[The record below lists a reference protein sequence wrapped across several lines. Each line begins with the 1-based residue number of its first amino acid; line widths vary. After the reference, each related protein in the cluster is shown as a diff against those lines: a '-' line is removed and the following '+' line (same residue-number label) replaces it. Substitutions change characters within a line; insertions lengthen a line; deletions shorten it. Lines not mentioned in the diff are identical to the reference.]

1 MSKLIFDVFKVV
13 GLLAFII
20 FCLVI
25 GPVLVIW
32 SLNTIFPV
40 LAIPYT
46 FETWCATVLIGI
58 FIRGDEL
65 FMVKRKKN
73 GE

>member
-1 MSKLIFDVFKVV
+1 MNKLFFDVIKVV

-20 FCLVI
+20 FLVVI
-25 GPVLVIW
+25 GPVLVLW

-46 FETWCATVLIGI
+46 LETWCATVLIGI
-58 FIRGDEL
+58 FIRGDDL
-65 FMVKRKKN
+65 IKVKRKQN
-73 GE
+73 V